1 MTSNANAVLE
11 WTDMDAEVCS
21 VARAVSVLGDHWTLL
36 VLREVFNGVRRF
48 DDIQSHLDVSRSVL
62 SRRLSDLVDAGVLKR
77 RPYQEPGDRV
87 RHEYRLTEMGR
98 GLRPVLIALM
108 TFGDRFL
115 AGQSGPPI
123 IVRHACG
130 ATVTAEIV
138 CADGHHVTDARE
150 LRTEP
155 GPGARPASA

>member
-1 MTSNANAVLE
+1 
-11 WTDMDAEVCS
+11 MDAETCS
-21 VARAVSVLGDHWTLL
+21 VARAVEILGDHWTLL

-48 DDIQSHLDVSRSVL
+48 DDIQEHLDVSRSVL
-62 SRRLSDLVDAGVLKR
+62 SRRLNDLVESGVLKR

-108 TFGDRFL
+108 NFGDRFL
-115 AGQSGPPI
+115 AGKAGPPM
-123 IVRHACG
+123 IVRHGCG
-130 ATVTAEIV
+130 APVTAELL
-138 CADGHHVTDARE
+138 CANEHHVTDPRE

-155 GPGARPASA
+155 GPGARPAIA